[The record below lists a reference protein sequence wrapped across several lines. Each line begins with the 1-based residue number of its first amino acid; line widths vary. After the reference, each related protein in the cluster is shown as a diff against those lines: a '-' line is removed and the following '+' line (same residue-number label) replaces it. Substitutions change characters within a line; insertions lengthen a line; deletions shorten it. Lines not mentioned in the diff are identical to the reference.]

1 MIRFLE
7 ETVFRIRVPC
17 NAIFKKTFKQ
27 FNWVKL
33 SAFFGCHVTVYL
45 RNGFFLSFTG
55 FYCVFFKEI
64 NRSVLGFTEF
74 LFSFLL
80 ISLTRA

>member
-1 MIRFLE
+1 MRFLKRPLNSL
-7 ETVFRIRVPC
+7 TGLNLI
-17 NAIFKKTFKQ
+17 
-27 FNWVKL
+27 L